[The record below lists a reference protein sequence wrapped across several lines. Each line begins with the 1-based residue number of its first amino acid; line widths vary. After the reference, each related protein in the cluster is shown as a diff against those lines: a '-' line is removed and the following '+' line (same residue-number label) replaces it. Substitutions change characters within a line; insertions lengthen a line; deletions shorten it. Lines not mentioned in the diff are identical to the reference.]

1 MDGVNKKLKIRKVL
15 KDIVFKAFTECNT
28 TAEEAKLNSVY
39 ETLKR
44 KINAIKTIEGEII
57 NILNDEKLVE
67 DIIIKSNEFEIKAKS
82 KLALEIQRNDE
93 AATDEK
99 NTP

>member
-39 ETLKR
+39 ETLK
-44 KINAIKTIEGEII
+44 K
-57 NILNDEKLVE
+57 
-67 DIIIKSNEFEIKAKS
+67 
-82 KLALEIQRNDE
+82 
-93 AATDEK
+93 K
-99 NTP
+99 NKRH